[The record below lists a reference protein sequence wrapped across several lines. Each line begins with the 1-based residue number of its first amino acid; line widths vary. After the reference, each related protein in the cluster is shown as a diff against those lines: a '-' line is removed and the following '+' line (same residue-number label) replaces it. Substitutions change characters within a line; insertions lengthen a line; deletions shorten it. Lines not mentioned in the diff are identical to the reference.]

1 MAVYGTSSGPFLGA
15 SYSLWKLARS
25 TGKAAWIAGTT
36 FVILFV
42 PLIIELEREAQLVE
56 FETSQLDIMAEAA
69 RPVLHLF
76 RIILRAHREKLP
88 APMRELGDT
97 YVKDEFRKHLRGKT
111 TQEQWRQFMEEWRR
125 YAGTLAASDGPQ
137 ASGGVAAADASGD
150 IPPEVLETLTPDQ
163 RARLAKLRA
172 EAQRL
177 RADLLGES
185 R

>member
-1 MAVYGTSSGPFLGA
+1 
-15 SYSLWKLARS
+15 
-25 TGKAAWIAGTT
+25 
-36 FVILFV
+36 
-42 PLIIELEREAQLVE
+42 
-56 FETSQLDIMAEAA
+56 MAEAA

-150 IPPEVLETLTPDQ
+150 IPPEILETLTPDQ